1 MVPRRKASWWFR
13 WWSGGET
20 SPRCTH
26 DLRHWDGVS
35 TPGPRQIDE
44 SAAGLAR
51 WVYLTTLN
59 VLNRSLRADLFVA
72 RFPLLGVLFL
82 ACSSHQKVDG
92 LPPHS
97 LT

>member
-1 MVPRRKASWWFR
+1 M
-13 WWSGGET
+13 
-20 SPRCTH
+20 
-26 DLRHWDGVS
+26 
-35 TPGPRQIDE
+35 
-44 SAAGLAR
+44 GLAR

-97 LT
+97 LTACSNAFLNLGPYASININTPSLVSWCLPKK

>member
-1 MVPRRKASWWFR
+1 V
-13 WWSGGET
+13 
-20 SPRCTH
+20 
-26 DLRHWDGVS
+26 
-35 TPGPRQIDE
+35 
-44 SAAGLAR
+44 GLAR

-92 LPPHS
+92 MFECFLESRAVCLDKHKHT
-97 LT
+97 LARVMVFA